1 MNVCPPASRPPS
13 LTKIPPCALIP
24 VGGIEM
30 TLAAKPAIR
39 LEIQRVSIII
49 DQLEKANIGA
59 KGLLDDELRQLVT
72 NTLNN
77 LVAQLRADHAKLH
90 IQLEHLDRD

>member
-1 MNVCPPASRPPS
+1 
-13 LTKIPPCALIP
+13 
-24 VGGIEM
+24 M

-77 LVAQLRADHAKLH
+77 LVAQLRANHAKLR
-90 IQLEHLDRD
+90 IQLEHLDLEHLDRD